1 MLDKKWMVLAIFFIS
16 LVAVS
21 TVSAA
26 EDAGDVAAIDN
37 DTQTITITNDIATDE
52 IQDDTLK
59 VSANDES
66 DDALAASNNEEIL
79 TNVSECY
86 VNSSYVG
93 DEYGTKEQPYST
105 LNDALNA
112 SGRKDGDIIHIAAG
126 EYTGIEENIGLTI
139 NHNLTFTGFGPGEV
153 VFDAE
158 GEGTIFFVEAREIN
172 ITGIT
177 FKNAMNVESS
187 GGALYFENGLVN
199 SHIGGDFINNHA
211 YEGGAIFV
219 NGTIENSLI
228 SAYFAN
234 NSAIMGGAICTGSI
248 INTEI
253 DGDFFNNTAKVADDY
268 PLIED
273 LGCLGGAIF
282 SSGVIEDSSI
292 EGDFV
297 LNQAG
302 NLGGAIFVLEGID
315 RSKVTGSFMHNI
327 ALLGG
332 ALNTPSIKNSNISAK
347 FINNTALIGG
357 AINTNFIFDANIDS
371 DFTNNTADLMMW
383 RKLKNISV
391 IMLMKRF

>member
-26 EDAGDVAAIDN
+26 EDTGDVAAIEN
-37 DTQTITITNDIATDE
+37 NTQTNAITNDIKTDE

-79 TNVSECY
+79 TDVSECY
-86 VNSSYVG
+86 VNSSYTG
-93 DEYGTKEQPYST
+93 DEYGTSENPYSN
-105 LNDALNA
+105 LNNALSA
-112 SGRKDGDIIHIAAG
+112 EGRKDGDIIHIAAG
-126 EYTGIEENIGLTI
+126 EYTGEENIGLTI

-153 VFDAE
+153 VFDAK

-177 FKNAMNVESS
+177 FKNAYNEGL
-187 GGALYFENGLVN
+187 GGALNFENGLVN
-199 SHIGGDFINNHA
+199 SHIGGDFINNYA
-211 YEGGAIFV
+211 DRGGAIFV

-234 NSAIMGGAICTGSI
+234 NSALRGGAIFTGSI

-253 DGDFFNNTAKVADDY
+253 DGDFFNNTAKVSDSL
-268 PLIED
+268 LIEHPD
-273 LGCLGGAIF
+273 CLGGAIF

-302 NLGGAIFVLEGID
+302 NLGGAIFVMEGMD
-315 RSKVTGSFMHNI
+315 RTNVTSGFMHN
-327 ALLGG
+327 
-332 ALNTPSIKNSNISAK
+332 
-347 FINNTALIGG
+347 FALIGG
-357 AINTNFIFDANIDS
+357 AVAWTGPMSPAVSCIT
-371 DFTNNTADLMMW
+371 LP
-383 RKLKNISV
+383 LLEV
-391 IMLMKRF
+391 Q

>member
-26 EDAGDVAAIDN
+26 EDAGDVAAIEDN
-37 DTQTITITNDIATDE
+37 TQTNAITNDITTDE

-79 TNVSECY
+79 TDVSECY

-126 EYTGIEENIGLTI
+126 KYTGFEKNVALIIKN
-139 NHNLTFTGFGPGEV
+139 NLTFTGFGPGEV

-158 GEGTIFFVEAREIN
+158 GEGSIFFVEAREIN

-177 FKNAMNVESS
+177 FKNAYNEGL
-187 GGALYFENGLVN
+187 GGALNFENGLVN

-211 YEGGAIFV
+211 DKGGAIFV

-234 NSAIMGGAICTGSI
+234 NSAIMGGAI
-248 INTEI
+248 
-253 DGDFFNNTAKVADDY
+253 FTATIV
-268 PLIED
+268 
-273 LGCLGGAIF
+273 
-282 SSGVIEDSSI
+282 
-292 EGDFV
+292 
-297 LNQAG
+297 
-302 NLGGAIFVLEGID
+302 
-315 RSKVTGSFMHNI
+315 
-327 ALLGG
+327 
-332 ALNTPSIKNSNISAK
+332 
-347 FINNTALIGG
+347 
-357 AINTNFIFDANIDS
+357 
-371 DFTNNTADLMMW
+371 
-383 RKLKNISV
+383 
-391 IMLMKRF
+391 